1 MKTLMNVMKFNTSLK
16 ESILNDMEDIIKVGD
31 NSQKLYDKSI
41 SELKEVYTKIC
52 NIKDWYWG
60 GNGKLIGQ
68 VIHGGIMISIPNL
81 AKYYELSARHMYINV
96 IFDDMIGEWVIHI
109 ILAGSSK
116 TTINKYSIEVTNR
129 QKEFL
134 IYRFVDT
141 YWKRM
146 HDNSKYTKEDF
157 INKYLL
163 PLFKD
168 INSFEEHVVN
178 AFKNY
183 PGNNKY
189 GKVMPKQTI

>member
-1 MKTLMNVMKFNTSLK
+1 MKTLRESL
-16 ESILNDMEDIIKVGD
+16 LADIDDVIKDGD
-31 NSQKLYDKSI
+31 KHQKLYDKSI
-41 SELKEVYTKIC
+41 AELKELYVKISK
-52 NIKDWYWG
+52 IQDWYWG
-60 GNGKLIGQ
+60 GNGKLTGQ
-68 VIHGGIMISIPNL
+68 VIHGGIMVSIPNL

-134 IYRFVDT
+134 IYRFFDT
-141 YWKRM
+141 WWKHI
-146 HDNSKYTKEDF
+146 HDESKYTKEGF

-163 PLFKD
+163 PIFKD
-168 INSFEEHVVN
+168 INSFEEYVVN

-183 PGNNKY
+183 PGNSKY